1 MDQKGLRIKRAKN
14 GGRIRGYPLF
24 SGIPSLWEKKP
35 AKQHFSVTHT
45 ATATNYESS
54 QVQVWEK
61 HTGCWLFWERQF
73 KNTPNQGARY
83 EVLCI
88 ELTFLFSSHTREH
101 YGSGPHCF
109 FSHFWSQNFHWNHTN
124 CNRNMTWCHIAHK
137 IMDTIWIVFSHRK
150 NIMGSSPVHRV
161 TIEGMIRSIVPD
173 KSAWLPRTKLQLERL
188 LVGEGRDGSWWRRW
202 GTLTMVSRAGRAFPT
217 VHTDLLLASLMPDN
231 ITTSG
236 TRMLDITIKR
246 GRCLTL
252 SQKQELPSSWK
263 NFTNQPLNSLPTENM
278 NLTW

>member
-1 MDQKGLRIKRAKN
+1 MVAEL
-14 GGRIRGYPLF
+14 GGTPFLVEFPLF
-24 SGIPSLWEKKP
+24 EKKNLP
-35 AKQHFSVTHT
+35 NSISASPILLLLQTMKVVKYKFERNIQDVDYFGKD
-45 ATATNYESS
+45 SS
-54 QVQVWEK
+54 
-61 HTGCWLFWERQF
+61 

-124 CNRNMTWCHIAHK
+124 CIRNMTWCHIAHK
-137 IMDTIWIVFSHRK
+137 LMDTIWIVFSHRK

-202 GTLTMVSRAGRAFPT
+202 GPLTMVSRAGRAFPT
-217 VHTDLLLASLMPDN
+217 VHTDLLQRASCP
-231 ITTSG
+231 I
-236 TRMLDITIKR
+236 I
-246 GRCLTL
+246 
-252 SQKQELPSSWK
+252 
-263 NFTNQPLNSLPTENM
+263 
-278 NLTW
+278 

>member
-1 MDQKGLRIKRAKN
+1 MVAEL
-14 GGRIRGYPLF
+14 GGTPLF
-24 SGIPSLWEKKP
+24 SGIPPLWEKNPPNSISASPILLLLQTMKVV
-35 AKQHFSVTHT
+35 KYKFERNIQDVDYFGKD
-45 ATATNYESS
+45 SS
-54 QVQVWEK
+54 
-61 HTGCWLFWERQF
+61 

-137 IMDTIWIVFSHRK
+137 LMDTIWIVFSRRK

-188 LVGEGRDGSWWRRW
+188 LKAEMVVGGGGEG
-202 GTLTMVSRAGRAFPT
+202 
-217 VHTDLLLASLMPDN
+217 H
-231 ITTSG
+231 
-236 TRMLDITIKR
+236 
-246 GRCLTL
+246 
-252 SQKQELPSSWK
+252 
-263 NFTNQPLNSLPTENM
+263 
-278 NLTW
+278 

>member
-1 MDQKGLRIKRAKN
+1 MKYTSLKWIRRGYRLKGLKMVAEL
-14 GGRIRGYPLF
+14 GGTPLF
-24 SGIPSLWEKKP
+24 SGIPPLWEKKP

-137 IMDTIWIVFSHRK
+137 LMDTIWIVFSHRK
-150 NIMGSSPVHRV
+150 KQYGFITSPPSYDWRHDSFNR
-161 TIEGMIRSIVPD
+161 
-173 KSAWLPRTKLQLERL
+173 AWQKCLTSKNK
-188 LVGEGRDGSWWRRW
+188 VATGAAVSWWRQRW
-202 GTLTMVSRAGRAFPT
+202 
-217 VHTDLLLASLMPDN
+217 
-231 ITTSG
+231 
-236 TRMLDITIKR
+236 
-246 GRCLTL
+246 
-252 SQKQELPSSWK
+252 
-263 NFTNQPLNSLPTENM
+263 
-278 NLTW
+278 